1 MLANAKLDTLKDR
14 RKIASL
20 KFLYALY
27 QQQINIE
34 QEKYLKAPFVHSKRT
49 NHNKTIRPYSAKNNT
64 FKYSFF
70 PRVIDDWNKLPEEI
84 VNSTSAQSFAE
95 TLTSM
100 L

>member
-1 MLANAKLDTLKDR
+1 MLANAELDTLKDR

-27 QQQINIE
+27 QQQINIAHVT
-34 QEKYLKAPFVHSKRT
+34 YLKAPFVHSNRT
-49 NHNKTIRPYSAKNNT
+49 NHNKTIRPYSPKINT

-70 PRVIDDWNKLPEEI
+70 PRVIDDWNNLPEEI

-95 TLTSM
+95 ALTSM
-100 L
+100 H